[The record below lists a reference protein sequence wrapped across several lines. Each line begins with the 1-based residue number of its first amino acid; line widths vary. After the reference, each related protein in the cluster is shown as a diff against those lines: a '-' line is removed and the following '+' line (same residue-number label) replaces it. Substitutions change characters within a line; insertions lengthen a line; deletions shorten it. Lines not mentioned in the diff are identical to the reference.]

1 MEASE
6 NSIFQNF
13 ASKISPEKFD
23 GIDAVIQ
30 IELTGNQPDIWHI
43 TLKNGMKEIKNSTA
57 ESPTLILTCDSS
69 DFVKLVNGQLNIMQ
83 SFMSGKLRISGD
95 MSAAMKLAKL
105 LG

>member
-6 NSIFQNF
+6 ISIFENF
-13 ASKISPEKFD
+13 ACKISPEKID
-23 GIDAVIQ
+23 GIEAVIQ
-30 IELTGNQPDIWHI
+30 IELTGKKADIWHI
-43 TLKNGMKEIKNSTA
+43 TLKDGMQEIKNSPA
-57 ESPTLILTCDSS
+57 ESPTLILTCDSA
-69 DFVKLVNGQLNIMQ
+69 DFVRLVNGQLNIMQ